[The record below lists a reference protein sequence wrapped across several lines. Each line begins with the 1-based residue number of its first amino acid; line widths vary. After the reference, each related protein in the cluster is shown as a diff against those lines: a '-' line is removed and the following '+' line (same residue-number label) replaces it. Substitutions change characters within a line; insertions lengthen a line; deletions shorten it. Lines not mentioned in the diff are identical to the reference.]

1 MPNLEWLFV
10 VAFVLY
16 SVVIWWH
23 KFSHSQKLSLWMV
36 LLFGIGLAADITGTI
51 FLCVVA
57 SARWTWTIHTISG
70 LVALLIMAAHFLW
83 AVIAIK
89 MSGKS
94 ELFFNRFSVYAWS
107 FWLIPFISG
116 IPRQ

>member
-1 MPNLEWLFV
+1 MPALEWLFV
-10 VAFVLY
+10 VAFVMY

-23 KFSHSQKLSLWMV
+23 KFSQNLSLWMI
-36 LLFGIGLAADITGTI
+36 LLFGIGLAADISGTVL
-51 FLCVVA
+51 LCVVA

-70 LVALLIMAAHFLW
+70 LVALLIMTAHFSW
-83 AVIAIK
+83 AVMAVN
-89 MSGKS
+89 MFGQSKS
-94 ELFFNRFSVYAWS
+94 YFNRYSIYAWF